1 VLTVALAAVAALAGL
16 TGTWSPCGFSMIE
29 TIGGPGRRVGT
40 SCAAF
45 AAGAVAG
52 GVATFGLLAAA
63 GQAVRSAGAG
73 GPLVGATATVQSL
86 RSAGAGGLL
95 VAAAAIAVA
104 GALGELR
111 GAAISPQ
118 IRRQVP
124 EHWRRSLPLPVAAGL
139 YGVML
144 GLGFTT
150 FVLTFAVWALG
161 AVTFAVGRPE
171 VGVVVGIAF
180 GAARALPV
188 VAIAPLVHRPAG
200 ARMCA
205 ALAERPRILR
215 TMRLADAVALLLA
228 AAALF
233 AAQASGA
240 RLAVGSDPSAAGGA
254 VAWTTAAGGFLQH
267 EGEPGTTAIPAHA
280 VLGGSLIAWRDGD
293 TVHVANAAD
302 LTPVL
307 DVTVPGVDAVAVSD
321 EWLVTRE
328 PGAAGDELTAR
339 LLSTPDDVRPVATAA
354 RPAQLGRPGIDGST
368 IVYHVATPTGSR
380 IVAYDLDAG
389 TSRVLRRSRSA
400 LLANPSLLA
409 GRLLYV
415 RQTSLAQLLELG
427 PATPGARNRVLYR
440 IAAPAPHDAGYEKG
454 HSSETRTPH
463 PRTAAW
469 TLWTSALSATRA
481 YVTLLPRTRGKLPVI
496 VTVAR

>member
-1 VLTVALAAVAALAGL
+1 VLTATLAAVAALAGL

-45 AAGAVAG
+45 AAGAIAG

-63 GQAVRSAGAG
+63 GEAVRA
-73 GPLVGATATVQSL
+73 
-86 RSAGAGGLL
+86 AGAGGLL

-111 GAAISPQ
+111 GAAIAPQ

-139 YGVML
+139 YGVLL

-200 ARMCA
+200 VRMCA

-254 VAWTTAAGGFLQH
+254 VAWTTAAGGFLQR
-267 EGEPGTTAIPAHA
+267 EGETATTAIPAHA

-293 TVHVANAAD
+293 LVHVANAAD
-302 LTPVL
+302 LTAVV

-321 EWLVTRE
+321 GWLVTRE
-328 PGAAGDELTAR
+328 PGASGDELTAR
-339 LLSTPDDVRPVATAA
+339 PLSAPDDVRPVATAA

-368 IVYHVATPTGSR
+368 VVYHVATAKGSR

-389 TSRVLRRSRSA
+389 TSRILRRSRSA
-400 LLANPSLLA
+400 LLANPSLLG

-440 IAAPAPHDAGYEKG
+440 LAAPAPHDSGHEQG

-463 PRTAAW
+463 PKTAAW
-469 TLWTSALSATRA
+469 TLWTSALSPTRA
-481 YVTLLPRTRGKLPVI
+481 YITLLPRSRGKLPVI
-496 VTVAR
+496 VAVAR

>member
-1 VLTVALAAVAALAGL
+1 MLTAALAAVAALAGL

-29 TIGGPGRRVGT
+29 TIGGPRRRVGT

-45 AAGAVAG
+45 AAGAIAG
-52 GVATFGLLAAA
+52 GVATFGLLAVA
-63 GQAVRSAGAG
+63 GQAVRA
-73 GPLVGATATVQSL
+73 
-86 RSAGAGGLL
+86 AGAGGLL
-95 VAAAAIAVA
+95 VAAAAIAVV

-111 GAAISPQ
+111 GAAIAPQ

-139 YGVML
+139 YGVLL

-171 VGVVVGIAF
+171 VGVVVGVAF

-215 TMRLADAVALLLA
+215 TMRLADAVALLVA
-228 AAALF
+228 AAAVF

-254 VAWTTAAGGFLQH
+254 VAWTTAAGGFLQR
-267 EGEPGTTAIPAHA
+267 EGQAATAIPAHA
-280 VLGGSLIAWRDGD
+280 VLGGSLIAWRDGES
-293 TVHVANAAD
+293 VHVANAAD
-302 LTPVL
+302 LSPVL
-307 DVTVPGVDAVAVSD
+307 DVTIPGVDAVAVSD

-328 PGAAGDELTAR
+328 PGAAGDQLMAR
-339 LLSTPDDVRPVATAA
+339 PLSAPTEVHPVARAT

-368 IVYHVATPTGSR
+368 VVYHVATRRGSR
-380 IVAYDLDAG
+380 ILAYDLQAG
-389 TSRVLRRSRSA
+389 RSRVLRSSASA
-400 LLANPSLLA
+400 LVANPSLLA

-427 PATPGARNRVLYR
+427 AAAPGARDRVLYR
-440 IAAPAPHDAGYEKG
+440 LAAPATHDAGHERG
-454 HSSETRTPH
+454 HSSKTATPH

-469 TLWTSALSATRA
+469 TLWTSALSPTQA
-481 YVTLLPRTRGKLPVI
+481 YVTLLPRARGKLPVI
-496 VTVAR
+496 VAIQR

>member
-45 AAGAVAG
+45 AGGAVAG

-73 GPLVGATATVQSL
+73 G
-86 RSAGAGGLL
+86 LL
-95 VAAAAIAVA
+95 VAAAAIAVV

-139 YGVML
+139 YGVLL

-171 VGVVVGIAF
+171 VGVAVGIAF

-200 ARMCA
+200 VRMCA
-205 ALAERPRILR
+205 ALAERPRLLR

-254 VAWTTAAGGFLQH
+254 VAWTTAAGGFLRR

-302 LTPVL
+302 LSAVL
-307 DVTVPGVDAVAVSD
+307 DVTVPGVDAVAISD

-339 LLSTPDDVRPVATAA
+339 LLSAPDDVRAVATAA
-354 RPAQLGRPGIDGST
+354 RPAQLGRPGVDGST
-368 IVYHVATPTGSR
+368 VVYHVATPTGSR
-380 IVAYDLDAG
+380 IVAYNLDAG

-427 PATPGARNRVLYR
+427 PATPGARNRILYR
-440 IAAPAPHDAGYEKG
+440 LAAPAPHDAGHEKG
-454 HSSETRTPH
+454 HSSETRTPR
-463 PRTAAW
+463 PKTAAW

>member
-1 VLTVALAAVAALAGL
+1 VLTAALAAVAGLAGL

-29 TIGGPGRRVGT
+29 TIGGPGRRVGA

-45 AAGAVAG
+45 AMGAIAG
-52 GVATFGLLAAA
+52 GVATFGMLAAA
-63 GQAVRSAGAG
+63 GQAVNA
-73 GPLVGATATVQSL
+73 VGA
-86 RSAGAGGLL
+86 RGLL
-95 VAAAAIAVA
+95 VTAAALAVV

-111 GAAISPQ
+111 GAAIAPQ

-139 YGVML
+139 YGVLL

-188 VAIAPLVHRPAG
+188 VAIAPLVHRQAG

-215 TMRLADAVALLLA
+215 TMRLADAIALLLA

-233 AAQASGA
+233 AAQATGA

-254 VAWTTAAGGFLQH
+254 VAWTTSTGGALQR
-267 EGEPGTTAIPAHA
+267 EGQTGTTAIPAHA

-302 LTPVL
+302 LSPVL
-307 DVTVPGVDAVAVSD
+307 DVSVPGVDAIAVSD

-328 PGAAGDELTAR
+328 PGAAGDEITAR
-339 LLSTPDDVRPVATAA
+339 PLAAPDEVHRVATAT
-354 RPAQLGRPGIDGST
+354 RPAQLGRPGIDGALV
-368 IVYHVATPTGSR
+368 VYHLATRRGSR
-380 IVAYDLDAG
+380 IATYDLG
-389 TSRVLRRSRSA
+389 TGRSRVLRRSGSA
-400 LLANPSLLA
+400 LVANPSLLA

-415 RQTSLAQLLELG
+415 RQTRLAQLLELG
-427 PATPGARNRVLYR
+427 PATPGARDRVLYR
-440 IAAPAPHDAGYEKG
+440 LAAPATHDAGHEKG
-454 HSSETRTPH
+454 QSSKTATPH
-463 PRTAAW
+463 PRTALW
-469 TLWTSALSATRA
+469 TLWTSALSPTRA
-481 YVTLLPRTRGKLPVI
+481 YVTLLPRVRGKLPMI
-496 VTVAR
+496 VAIAR